1 MMIFPQLRLDRDM
14 LYYAKMKMKMKMKEK
29 GLSLI
34 EHERLKS
41 SMNTRCSFR
50 RAHYVR
56 SSVRRNESFT
66 LVELLVVLAIIVLV
80 VSIALASISPKP
92 QIKARNDKRQMDIKE
107 IMKAME
113 MCYNDDNQYPNI
125 TVDAQSRVTNTSIS
139 SAVKTYL
146 SPFPKDPDT
155 TNYYGKANAANRLQY
170 CIYTI
175 LESVSPT
182 TYFCASEKGV
192 KSSTTTPSL
201 GACCF

>member
-14 LYYAKMKMKMKMKEK
+14 LYYAKMKMKMKEKE
-29 GLSLI
+29 LSLI
-34 EHERLKS
+34 EHERSKS
-41 SMNTRCSFR
+41 SMNTECSFR
-50 RAHYVR
+50 RAQYIR
-56 SSVRRNESFT
+56 SSVRRNKSLT
-66 LVELLVVLAIIVLV
+66 LVELLVVLAIIGLV
-80 VSIALASISPKP
+80 VSILLVLIGPQP
-92 QIKARNDKRQMDIKE
+92 QIKAKNAKRRMDVKE
-107 IMKAME
+107 IAKAME

-146 SPFPKDPDT
+146 SSFPKDPDG

-170 CIYTI
+170 CIYAI

-192 KSSTTTPSL
+192 QSSTTAPSL